1 MAVLGAELCGDL
13 VLSVTI
19 VKENKIPA
27 ERARDIN
34 TIRRKKMPMPSSR
47 RKAKDLSGKES
58 KNCWDCD
65 NN

>member
-19 VKENKIPA
+19 VKENKIPE

-47 RKAKDLSGKES
+47 RKAKD
-58 KNCWDCD
+58 
-65 NN
+65 